1 MNDITVDRITGAL
14 GVVLA
19 SVYVLYARSIE
30 DSMLA
35 DAVGAAGVPTGV
47 GVMLALASLALL
59 LKTLRS
65 AADDLTDEMPAPG
78 MAASGVSRRPHAM
91 AAGLLAILAVYVAL
105 LPVLGYVPSIGLLIG
120 AVAWFAGARQLLSV
134 TACMVLAGPL
144 LWLMFDWALEIRL
157 PVGLWPQWLGR

>member
-1 MNDITVDRITGAL
+1 MNDSTVDRITGAL
-14 GVVLA
+14 GVALA
-19 SVYVLYARSIE
+19 SAYVLYARSIE

-59 LKTLRS
+59 LKTLRP
-65 AADDLTDEMPAPG
+65 AADDLTEMAEPE
-78 MAASGVSRRPHAM
+78 MDASGVARQPHAM

-105 LPVLGYVPSIGLLIG
+105 LPVLGYVPAIGLLIG

-134 TACMVLAGPL
+134 TICMVLAGPL

-157 PVGLWPQWLGR
+157 PVGLWPQWLGK

>member
-78 MAASGVSRRPHAM
+78 MDASGVSRRPHAM

-105 LPVLGYVPSIGLLIG
+105 LPVLGYVPAIGLLIG

-134 TACMVLAGPL
+134 TICMVLAGPL

-157 PVGLWPQWLGR
+157 PVGLWPQWLGK